1 VQSLPDIKTTLT
13 FDPGNT
19 FDIRSPLVEAHQ
31 FNKLS
36 WLESR
41 ISGTQM
47 IGSYLQMYYNEP
59 KDNESFLYLS
69 QVFQSDALKFAMENF
84 RIKKPSCMGSI
95 FWHFNDCWPSISW
108 SVIDFYGRNKPA
120 YFAVKKAYEN
130 IVVVPEK
137 QHGCKIWVV
146 NDSLSVLNC
155 EISVMVMDFNGNQ
168 IFNFNQE
175 ITVESNASK
184 QVFEK
189 DFVQLFPLKQS
200 NKVLLYTWLTKNG
213 KKIADNI
220 LYFVDPLYL
229 DLPEPDINM
238 QVINNGTRFQL
249 LFRSNNLAKNLV
261 LYTLNKECEFSDNNF
276 DLLPGFLYS
285 VTVEYEGSEAEFEN
299 DLQVMTLGDSF

>member
-1 VQSLPDIKTTLT
+1 
-13 FDPGNT
+13 
-19 FDIRSPLVEAHQ
+19 
-31 FNKLS
+31 
-36 WLESR
+36 
-41 ISGTQM
+41 
-47 IGSYLQMYYNEP
+47 
-59 KDNESFLYLS
+59 
-69 QVFQSDALKFAMENF
+69 
-84 RIKKPSCMGSI
+84 
-95 FWHFNDCWPSISW
+95 
-108 SVIDFYGRNKPA
+108 
-120 YFAVKKAYEN
+120 VKKAYEN

-137 QHGCKIWVV
+137 QQHGCKIWVV
-146 NDSLSVLNC
+146 NDSLSALNC

-285 VTVEYEGSEAEFEN
+285 VTVEYQGSEAEFEN